1 MDNIKQI
8 CIELAN
14 LAKRQHYFCEDSWYS
29 CPKAEGGCA
38 NDAEGDECT
47 CGADA
52 HNAKVNELL
61 AAALAAPEPEEP
73 TDEEILQLSVDCDVT
88 YSLAEGEFCTP
99 WQDGYNMRKEV
110 ISFAHAILA
119 RWGK

>member
-8 CIELAN
+8 CVELAN
-14 LAKRQHYFCEDSWYS
+14 LAKREHYFCEDIWYS

-61 AAALAAPEPEEP
+61 AAALAEPEEP
-73 TDEEILQLSVDCDVT
+73 TDEELYDLMYEFTIGT
-88 YSLAEGEFCTP
+88 GHGERL
-99 WQDGYNMRKEV
+99 DEIG
-110 ISFAHAILA
+110 FARAVLA
-119 RWGK
+119 RWGNRSATH